1 MEEQKDNEKKE
12 NAGEYKMV
20 VKSYLIECF
29 KYSLINKFEVLN
41 DNQIKINLTKD
52 KNILITI
59 E

>member
-12 NAGEYKMV
+12 NVGEYKMV

>member
-12 NAGEYKMV
+12 NASEYKMI

-29 KYSLINKFEVLN
+29 KSSLVNKFEVLN
-41 DNQIKINLTKD
+41 NNQIKINLTKD

-59 E
+59 D